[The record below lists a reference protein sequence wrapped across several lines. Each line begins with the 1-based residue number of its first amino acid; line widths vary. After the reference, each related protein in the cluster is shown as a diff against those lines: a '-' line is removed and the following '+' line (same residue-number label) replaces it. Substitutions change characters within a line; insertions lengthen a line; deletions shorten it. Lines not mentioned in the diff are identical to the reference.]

1 MSPTAGKE
9 RGTTSESAQIRP
21 APADKASDSFR
32 LLPAVILWAALVH
45 GVAFCVVAR
54 HPGPF
59 PARGSWS
66 PALDAWEHKAPL
78 ARWDSYWYWSIATR
92 GYEWRRDRKMHD
104 VAFFPLTPLLMAAV
118 SRTTGLHPF
127 LAGEIVSLVSLLAA
141 AGLLARLARDEGF
154 SPPATMRALL
164 LFPAAF
170 FFAAAYSEALFL
182 LTTVAFFLALG
193 RRRFAFAALAGALA
207 ALTRPTGILLV
218 VPAAVEMLRAPP
230 RDRLRFAAAAAG
242 PAAGLG
248 AFAFWQWRRFGTPFA
263 YVITE
268 HAAWGRH
275 LTWPWLTLER
285 AIRWK
290 PYHPAEFTLIV
301 GFGILSL
308 LLFRRR
314 PAEACY
320 ALASLAF
327 IVASGSL
334 VSVARYLTTAFPVF
348 FVIGDALKRWPA
360 LDVAYDVAGIA
371 SLVYLTA
378 QFVAFGWVA

>member
-1 MSPTAGKE
+1 MSPTAVKE

-45 GVAFCVVAR
+45 GVAFSVVAR

-66 PALDAWEHKAPL
+66 PTLDAWEHKAPL

-92 GYEWRRDRKMHD
+92 GCKWRRTGKCTTSPSTTRAAPDGGRIPDDRPPS
-104 VAFFPLTPLLMAAV
+104 FPW
-118 SRTTGLHPF
+118 
-127 LAGEIVSLVSLLAA
+127 GEIVSLVSLWPRPASSPGWPDENYSPGDAA
-141 AGLLARLARDEGF
+141 R
-154 SPPATMRALL
+154 S

-170 FFAAAYSEALFL
+170 FCAAAYSEALFL

-193 RRRFAFAALAGALA
+193 RRRFAFAGLAGALA
-207 ALTRPTGILLV
+207 ALTRPSGILLV
-218 VPAAVEMLRAPP
+218 VPAAVEMLRASP

-334 VSVARYLTTAFPVF
+334 VSVARYLATAFPVF

-360 LDVAYDVAGIA
+360 LDIAYSLAGIA